1 MEKENVLLRTN
12 EYVDKYV
19 ALKSFKDTT
28 VVAHGTDPKHV
39 MEEASSKGHPSA
51 VLVFV
56 PDNKVSHIY

>member
-1 MEKENVLLRTN
+1 MEKENILLKTN

-28 VVAHGTDPKHV
+28 VVAHGTIPKHV
-39 MEEASSKGHPSA
+39 MDEASSKGYPNA

-56 PDNKVSHIY
+56 PDNKVSHVY